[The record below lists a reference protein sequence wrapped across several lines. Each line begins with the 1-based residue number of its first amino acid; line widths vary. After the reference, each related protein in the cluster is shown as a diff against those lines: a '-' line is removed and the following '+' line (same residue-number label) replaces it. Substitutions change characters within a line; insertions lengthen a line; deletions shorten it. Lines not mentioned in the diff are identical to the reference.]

1 MLAWRIVLMR
11 CSRRAGTLWRLLAPS
26 GMLLAKLVPCM
37 ALCFA

>member
-11 CSRRAGTLWRLLAPS
+11 CSRRAGTLWPLSAPS
-26 GMLLAKLVPCM
+26 GILLAKLVPCM